1 MAYAQDSSGRIV
13 FRPSAP
19 APSANIPS
27 FGSLT
32 NVAQTNPQTSFAP
45 ISEDLGDGSYRI
57 TRMGRRLRDLGIAP
71 QDYKYLAAGGGVNY
85 YEPYEM
91 SSFIYRPEDDQAKPP
106 EGFGDGLPDED
117 IDPDV
122 SAAAVGSSIG
132 GMAGNVGA
140 AAAAS
145 GGLSGANLLAGI
157 PFASSF
163 GGDGKSVPLKINGKN
178 VYIDNITDEQTLSFV
193 DGKGK
198 LNQTA
203 KAEPSA
209 FQKASKNLSSA
220 RNEVRMGGFTGEVNP
235 NIIDNFSAKDGQPGY
250 FGRVGNR
257 LNIFDDAGSAGNIG
271 LQTAAYAGG
280 ANALTQMALGVKP
293 KKAIESAFKTEAV
306 RIGVT
311 AITGNSMIGNVA
323 ALVAK
328 PILKGAKKVL
338 RKFGIKI

>member
-1 MAYAQDSSGRIV
+1 MAYIQDESGRIV
-13 FRPSAP
+13 FKPNVP
-19 APSANIPS
+19 VPSANIPS

-32 NVAQTNPQTSFAP
+32 NVAQTNPQTDGTP

-91 SSFIYRPEDDQAKPP
+91 SSFIYRPEDDQVKTP
-106 EGFGDGLPDED
+106 EGFGEGMPEV
-117 IDPDV
+117 DPDL
-122 SAAAVGSSIG
+122 SAAVTGSSIG
-132 GMAGNVGA
+132 ALAGNIGA
-140 AAAAS
+140 ASAAS
-145 GGLSGANLLAGI
+145 GGLSGTNLLAGI

-163 GGDGKSVPLKINGKN
+163 GGDGKDVPFKINGKN
-178 VYIDNITDEQTLSFV
+178 VYTDNITKKETFNLADK
-193 DGKGK
+193 KGN
-198 LNQTA
+198 LNQ
-203 KAEPSA
+203 KKMKEPNA
-209 FQKASKNLSSA
+209 FQKASANLSSA
-220 RNEVRMGGFTGEVNP
+220 RDTVRMGGFTGDVKP
-235 NIIDNFSAKDGQPGY
+235 NIFDNFPTQDNQPGY

-257 LNIFDDAGSAGNIG
+257 LNIFDGAGSAGRIG

-328 PILKGAKKVL
+328 PILKGAKKFL
-338 RKFGIKI
+338 GHFGIKF

>member
-1 MAYAQDSSGRIV
+1 MAYMQDSSGRIV
-13 FRPSAP
+13 FKPSSP
-19 APSANIPS
+19 VPSANIPS

-32 NVAQTNPQTSFAP
+32 NVAQTNPQTDGTP
-45 ISEDLGDGSYRI
+45 ISEDLGDGTYRI

-91 SSFIYRPEDDQAKPP
+91 SSFIYRPEDDQVKPP
-106 EGFGDGLPDED
+106 EGFGEGMPEVDTDL
-117 IDPDV
+117 
-122 SAAAVGSSIG
+122 AAAATGSSIG
-132 GMAGNVGA
+132 ALAGNIGA
-140 AAAAS
+140 ASAAS
-145 GGLSGANLLAGI
+145 GGFSGANLLAGV

-163 GGDGKSVPLKINGKN
+163 GGDVTMKMGKN
-178 VYIDNITDEQTLSFV
+178 NVPEYR
-193 DGKGK
+193 
-198 LNQTA
+198 LNGEII
-203 KAEPSA
+203 AEPSA
-209 FQKASKNLSSA
+209 FQKASANLSSA
-220 RNEVRMGGFTGEVNP
+220 RDTVRMGGFTGDVKP
-235 NIIDNFSAKDGQPGY
+235 NITDPGY

-257 LNIFDDAGSAGNIG
+257 LNIFDEAGSAGNIG

-328 PILKGAKKVL
+328 PILKGAKKFL
-338 RKFGIKI
+338 GHFGIKF

>member
-1 MAYAQDSSGRIV
+1 MAYMQDSSGRIV
-13 FRPSAP
+13 FKPSSP
-19 APSANIPS
+19 VPSANIPS

-32 NVAQTNPQTSFAP
+32 NVAQTNPQTDGTP
-45 ISEDLGDGSYRI
+45 ISEDLGDGTYRI

-91 SSFIYRPEDDQAKPP
+91 SSFIYRPEDDQVKPP
-106 EGFGDGLPDED
+106 EGFGEGMPEVDTDL
-117 IDPDV
+117 
-122 SAAAVGSSIG
+122 AAAATGSSIG
-132 GMAGNVGA
+132 ALAGNIGA
-140 AAAAS
+140 ASAAS
-145 GGLSGANLLAGI
+145 GGFSGANLLAGV

-163 GGDGKSVPLKINGKN
+163 GGDVTMTMGKN
-178 VYIDNITDEQTLSFV
+178 NVPEYR
-193 DGKGK
+193 
-198 LNQTA
+198 LNGEII
-203 KAEPSA
+203 AEPSA
-209 FQKASKNLSSA
+209 FQKASANLSSA
-220 RNEVRMGGFTGEVNP
+220 RDTVRMGGFTGEGKP
-235 NIIDNFSAKDGQPGY
+235 NITDPGY

-257 LNIFDDAGSAGNIG
+257 LNIFDGAGSAGRIG

-328 PILKGAKKVL
+328 PILKGAKKFL
-338 RKFGIKI
+338 GHFGIKF

>member
-1 MAYAQDSSGRIV
+1 MAYMQDSSGRIV
-13 FRPSAP
+13 FKPSRPV
-19 APSANIPS
+19 PSANIPS

-32 NVAQTNPQTSFAP
+32 NVAQTNPQTDGTP
-45 ISEDLGDGSYRI
+45 ISEDLGDGTYRI

-91 SSFIYRPEDDQAKPP
+91 SSFIYRPEDDQVKPP
-106 EGFGDGLPDED
+106 EGFGEGMPEVDTDL
-117 IDPDV
+117 
-122 SAAAVGSSIG
+122 AAAATGSSIG
-132 GMAGNVGA
+132 ALAGNIGA
-140 AAAAS
+140 ASAAS
-145 GGLSGANLLAGI
+145 GGFSGANLLAGV

-163 GGDGKSVPLKINGKN
+163 GGDVTMTMGKN
-178 VYIDNITDEQTLSFV
+178 NVPEYR
-193 DGKGK
+193 
-198 LNQTA
+198 LNGEII
-203 KAEPSA
+203 AEPSA
-209 FQKASKNLSSA
+209 FQKASANLSSA
-220 RNEVRMGGFTGEVNP
+220 RDTVRMGGFTGEGKP
-235 NIIDNFSAKDGQPGY
+235 NITDPGY

-257 LNIFDDAGSAGNIG
+257 LNIFDEAGSAGRIG

-328 PILKGAKKVL
+328 PILKGAKKFL
-338 RKFGIKI
+338 GHFGIKF

>member
-1 MAYAQDSSGRIV
+1 MAYMQDSSGRIV
-13 FRPSAP
+13 FKPSSP
-19 APSANIPS
+19 VPSANIPS

-32 NVAQTNPQTSFAP
+32 NVAQTNPQTDGTP
-45 ISEDLGDGSYRI
+45 ISEDLGDGTYRI

-91 SSFIYRPEDDQAKPP
+91 SSFIYRPEDDQVKPP
-106 EGFGDGLPDED
+106 EGFGEGMPEVDTDL
-117 IDPDV
+117 
-122 SAAAVGSSIG
+122 AAAATGSSIG
-132 GMAGNVGA
+132 ALAGNIGA
-140 AAAAS
+140 ASAAS
-145 GGLSGANLLAGI
+145 GGFSGANLLAGV

-163 GGDGKSVPLKINGKN
+163 GGDVTMTMGKN
-178 VYIDNITDEQTLSFV
+178 NVPEYR
-193 DGKGK
+193 
-198 LNQTA
+198 LNGEII
-203 KAEPSA
+203 AEPSA
-209 FQKASKNLSSA
+209 FQKASANLSSA
-220 RNEVRMGGFTGEVNP
+220 RDTVRMGGFTGDVKP
-235 NIIDNFSAKDGQPGY
+235 NITDPGY

-257 LNIFDDAGSAGNIG
+257 LNIFDEAGSAGNIG

-328 PILKGAKKVL
+328 PILKGAKKFL
-338 RKFGIKI
+338 GHFGIKF

>member
-1 MAYAQDSSGRIV
+1 MAYMQDSSGRIV
-13 FRPSAP
+13 FKPSSP
-19 APSANIPS
+19 VPSANIPS

-32 NVAQTNPQTSFAP
+32 NVAQTNPQTDGTP
-45 ISEDLGDGSYRI
+45 ISEDLGDGTYRI

-91 SSFIYRPEDDQAKPP
+91 SSFIYRPEDDQVKPP
-106 EGFGDGLPDED
+106 EGFGEGMPEVDTDL
-117 IDPDV
+117 
-122 SAAAVGSSIG
+122 AAAATGSSIG
-132 GMAGNVGA
+132 ALAGNIGA
-140 AAAAS
+140 ASAAS
-145 GGLSGANLLAGI
+145 GGFSGANLLAGV
-157 PFASSF
+157 PYASSF
-163 GGDGKSVPLKINGKN
+163 GGDVTMKMGKN
-178 VYIDNITDEQTLSFV
+178 NVPEYR
-193 DGKGK
+193 
-198 LNQTA
+198 LNGEII
-203 KAEPSA
+203 AEPSA
-209 FQKASKNLSSA
+209 FQKAGANLSSA
-220 RNEVRMGGFTGEVNP
+220 RDTVRMGGFTGEGKP
-235 NIIDNFSAKDGQPGY
+235 NITDPGY

-257 LNIFDDAGSAGNIG
+257 LNIFDGAGSAGRIG

-328 PILKGAKKVL
+328 PILKGAKKFL
-338 RKFGIKI
+338 GHFGIKF

>member
-1 MAYAQDSSGRIV
+1 MAYMQDSSGRIV
-13 FRPSAP
+13 FKPSSP
-19 APSANIPS
+19 VPSANIPS

-32 NVAQTNPQTSFAP
+32 NVAQTNPQTDGTP
-45 ISEDLGDGSYRI
+45 ISEDLGDGTYRI

-91 SSFIYRPEDDQAKPP
+91 SSFIYRPEDDQVKPP
-106 EGFGDGLPDED
+106 EGFGEGMPEVDTDL
-117 IDPDV
+117 
-122 SAAAVGSSIG
+122 AAAATGSSIG
-132 GMAGNVGA
+132 ALAGNIGA
-140 AAAAS
+140 ASAAS
-145 GGLSGANLLAGI
+145 GGFSGANLLAGV
-157 PFASSF
+157 PYASSF
-163 GGDGKSVPLKINGKN
+163 GGDVTMTMGKN
-178 VYIDNITDEQTLSFV
+178 NVPEYR
-193 DGKGK
+193 
-198 LNQTA
+198 LNGEII
-203 KAEPSA
+203 AEPSA
-209 FQKASKNLSSA
+209 FQKASANLSSA
-220 RNEVRMGGFTGEVNP
+220 RDTVRMGGFTGDVKP
-235 NIIDNFSAKDGQPGY
+235 NITDPGY

-257 LNIFDDAGSAGNIG
+257 LNIFDEAGSAGRIG

-328 PILKGAKKVL
+328 PILKGAKKFL
-338 RKFGIKI
+338 GHFGIKF

>member
-1 MAYAQDSSGRIV
+1 MPYAQDSSGRIV

-145 GGLSGANLLAGI
+145 GGFSGANLLAGI

-163 GGDGKSVPLKINGKN
+163 GGDVTMKMGENNVPVYRLNGEIIEN
-178 VYIDNITDEQTLSFV
+178 
-193 DGKGK
+193 
-198 LNQTA
+198 
-203 KAEPSA
+203 PSA
-209 FQKASKNLSSA
+209 FQKAGANLSSA

-311 AITGNSMIGNVA
+311 ALTSNSMIGNVA

-338 RKFGIKI
+338 RKFGIKF